1 MPLMLTG
8 GVVRRPVA
16 EQVLASGVDLVG
28 MGSALA
34 IDPDLPNRWRLD
46 AAASV
51 ELAPVTIKDKAIAS
65 AASMARVRQQLR
77 RLGRG
82 KSTRPTASP
91 VVALLKE
98 QLLQRRALRRYRRW
112 LQHRTPSIG

>member
-51 ELAPVTIKDKAIAS
+51 ELAPVTIKDKAMAS

-77 RLGRG
+77 RLAE
-82 KSTRPTASP
+82 ASP
-91 VVALLKE
+91 RGRRPALWSH
-98 QLLQRRALRRYRRW
+98 Y
-112 LQHRTPSIG
+112 